1 LGFARSLEQGDGRML
16 SRALAA
22 QWRSRSGRTAV
33 SATEV
38 AKPSFLVEIVVSSG
52 AEIERRLAEQG
63 LAPEEIVLKY
73 CWPRYAPPA
82 GSGIRLIG
90 KLESLSQQFDR
101 LIAMHRVVQSAIPM
115 PVGVVKSAEG
125 EFVGYVLEYAEG
137 DTLEALLGLGLL
149 DEAERRLAIVEETLE
164 KLHAKSIA
172 HGDVNPSNVI
182 AADDGRTLLIDP
194 IPVPGSGA
202 RLQDELCVA
211 EIRGRIDALRA

>member
-1 LGFARSLEQGDGRML
+1 MI

-22 QWRSRSGRTAV
+22 QWRSRSGRPAP
-33 SATEV
+33 SPTEP
-38 AKPSFLVEIVVSSG
+38 ARPSFLVEIVVSSG
-52 AEIERRLAEQG
+52 AEIEQRLAEQG

-82 GSGIRLIG
+82 DSGIRLISKFENLG
-90 KLESLSQQFDR
+90 RQFER

-115 PVGVVKSAEG
+115 PVGVVKSSVG
-125 EFVGYVLEYAEG
+125 EFVGYILEYAEG
-137 DTLEALLGLGLL
+137 DTLEALLSLGFV
-149 DEAERRLAIVEETLE
+149 DEAERRFAVVEETIE

-194 IPVPGSGA
+194 IPVPGSGS
-202 RLQDELCVA
+202 RLQDELCIA
-211 EIRGRIDALRA
+211 EIRSRIDALRG

>member
-1 LGFARSLEQGDGRML
+1 ML

-22 QWRSRSGRTAV
+22 QWRSRSGRPAV
-33 SATEV
+33 TATEL

-52 AEIERRLAEQG
+52 AEIEQRLAEQG

-90 KLESLSQQFDR
+90 KLENLAQQFDR

-115 PVGVVKSAEG
+115 PVGVVKSSEG

-137 DTLEALLGLGLL
+137 DTLETLLGLGLL

>member
-1 LGFARSLEQGDGRML
+1 ML

-22 QWRSRSGRTAV
+22 QWRSRSGRPAV
-33 SATEV
+33 TATEL

-52 AEIERRLAEQG
+52 EEIEQRLAEQG

-82 GSGIRLIG
+82 GSGIRVIS
-90 KLESLSQQFDR
+90 KFESLGQQFDR

-115 PVGVVKSAEG
+115 PVGVVKSSEG

-137 DTLEALLGLGLL
+137 DTLETLLGLGLL
-149 DEAERRLAIVEETLE
+149 DEAQRRLAIVEETLE

-211 EIRGRIDALRA
+211 EIRSRIDALRADI

>member
-1 LGFARSLEQGDGRML
+1 ML

-22 QWRSRSGRTAV
+22 QWRSRSGR
-33 SATEV
+33 SATV
-38 AKPSFLVEIVVSSG
+38 PSDPSKPSFLVEIVVSSG
-52 AEIERRLAEQG
+52 PEIEQRLAEQG

-90 KLESLSQQFDR
+90 KLENLAQQFDR
-101 LIAMHRVVQSAIPM
+101 LIEMHRVVQSAIPM
-115 PVGVVKSAEG
+115 PVGVVKSSEG

-137 DTLEALLGLGLL
+137 DTLETLLGLGLVE
-149 DEAERRLAIVEETLE
+149 EAERRLAIVEETLE